1 MKFSVLVEVI
11 NLGES
16 RNSLTFGDTYK
27 KNFVNISLNQKQR
40 AKCFYTIYTRT
51 SSSDKSMTNYT
62 IKELKL
68 NRGKIKFNSFNVY
81 KLD

>member
-16 RNSLTFGDTYK
+16 RNSLTFGDTCK
-27 KNFVNISLNQKQR
+27 KIFVNISLNQKQR

-51 SSSDKSMTNYT
+51 SSSDKNYT